1 MADARLDN
9 LQAAVVGL
17 YRDGEFDYAQTHDS
31 VRLTN
36 DRLLAFLVDI
46 AGGAESNGDLRAAL
60 RDAADAILDLEAE
73 LDPGLGQTAVQISE
87 RSADRVVKDASV
99 YARVEVTGWPDGN
112 DVQNSVLLRRRDG
125 AVERVGRFR
134 YRDLAVRYAEEL
146 RVRYNLS
153 RLTR

>member
-9 LQAAVVGL
+9 LQAAVIGL
-17 YRDGEFDYAQTHDS
+17 YRDGRFDYAQTHDS

-46 AGGAESNGDLRAAL
+46 AGSAESNGDLRAAL

-73 LDPGLGQTAVQISE
+73 LDPGLDQTAVQISE
-87 RSADRVVKDASV
+87 RSAERVVKDASV
-99 YARVEVTGWPDGN
+99 YARVEVTGWPDG

-134 YRDLAVRYAEEL
+134 YRDLAVCYAEEL
-146 RVRYNLS
+146 RVRYNLP